1 MFSLG
6 LFLGTISC
14 AYTLDRFGPRKAA
27 MAASIALMAGVAVQ
41 VTSESREQLLAGK
54 VSSRTSLLITCKRLI
69 VGKPLQLLAGIPLG
83 VLQVAAS
90 NFIAE
95 SAPSRLRVPLAATI
109 GMANIIG
116 IILGITTGSQVIHFA
131 KSGESMRMQRNYKL
145 VVDRTVLQTGSLGSS
160 PSQCSGSH
168 RC

>member
-1 MFSLG
+1 
-6 LFLGTISC
+6 
-14 AYTLDRFGPRKAA
+14 

-95 SAPSRLRVPLAATI
+95 SAPSRLRGPLAATI

-131 KSGESMRMQRNYKL
+131 KSGKSMRMQRNNYKL

>member
-14 AYTLDRFGPRKAA
+14 AFTLDRFGPRKAA
-27 MAASIALMAGVAVQ
+27 MAASIILMAGVAVQ

-54 VSSRTSLLITCKRLI
+54 VSSAESLVSTRRLI
-69 VGKPLQLLAGIPLG
+69 LDKRRQLLAGLPLG

-95 SAPSRLRVPLAATI
+95 SAPSRLRGPLAATI
-109 GMANIIG
+109 GLANIVG
-116 IILGITTGSQVIHFA
+116 IILGITTGSQVIQFV
-131 KSGESMRMQRNYKL
+131 KSGE
-145 VVDRTVLQTGSLGSS
+145 
-160 PSQCSGSH
+160 
-168 RC
+168 